1 MSVPPQ
7 VTVDR
12 LVLHDF
18 RNYEHVDLAP
28 ARSVNVLLGRNAQG
42 KTNLLE
48 SVLFLGL
55 GKSPR
60 TGRDAELIRWG
71 ADTASVTAFVKKR
84 DSGGRLHVVVRTDGP
99 KRITWNDTPM
109 RPRDTLGILH
119 TVSFFPDDLYLVK
132 GGPSERRRLLD
143 VLLCQADAKYGRH
156 LTRLH
161 RVLRHRNLQL
171 KALQGRPGGEQLLQV
186 WTEQLLAEAAPIMVR
201 RAETVRRLSHLAA
214 AMHGRITDGR
224 ERLELVYKPF
234 FAEGDTQ
241 PNPDWEEPV
250 AMGQQ
255 LNAAVARLE
264 RDELRRGVSLI
275 GPQRDDVR
283 FLIGGVDARTFAS
296 QGQQRTAVLSLK
308 LAELEFLREET
319 GEYPVLLLDDV
330 LSELDASRRG
340 YLLEAVA
347 DNVQTFITTAHA
359 EPLPER
365 LMNEARVFHVHHGTI
380 VPT

>member
-1 MSVPPQ
+1 M
-7 VTVDR
+7 TVDR

-18 RNYEHVDLAP
+18 RNYEHVDFVP
-28 ARSVNVLLGRNAQG
+28 SRSVNVLLGRNAQG

-60 TGRDAELIRWG
+60 TSRDAELIRWG
-71 ADTASVTAFVKKR
+71 AETASVSASVRKR
-84 DSGGRLHVVVRTDGP
+84 DSGGRLHIVVRTDGP

-132 GGPSERRRLLD
+132 GGPAERRRLLD

-156 LTRLH
+156 LTRLQ
-161 RVLRHRNLQL
+161 RVLRHRNVQL
-171 KALQGRPGGEQLLQV
+171 KALQGRPGGEQLLHV

-214 AMHGRITDGR
+214 DVHDRITGGR
-224 ERLELVYKPF
+224 ERLELVYRPF
-234 FAEGDTQ
+234 FADDGTL
-241 PNPDWEEPV
+241 PLPDWERPDV
-250 AMGQQ
+250 MSDLLQT
-255 LNAAVARLE
+255 AAARLE
-264 RDELRRGVSLI
+264 RDELRRGVSLV

-308 LAELEFLREET
+308 LAELEFLRQET

-330 LSELDASRRG
+330 LSELDGGRRS

-359 EPLPER
+359 EPLPDR
-365 LMNEARVFHVHHGTI
+365 LLAEARVFQVHQGTI
-380 VPT
+380 VQT

>member
-1 MSVPPQ
+1 MIQ
-7 VTVDR
+7 R
-12 LVLHDF
+12 LLLHDF
-18 RNYEHVDLAP
+18 RNYSHVDLTP

-60 TGRDAELIRWG
+60 TGRDSELIRWG
-71 ADTASVTAFVKKR
+71 KEAASVSAVVKKR
-84 DSGGRLHVVVRTDGP
+84 DSDGRLHIIVRTDGP
-99 KRITWNDTPM
+99 KRITWNDSPL
-109 RPRDTLGILH
+109 RPRDALGILN

-132 GGPSERRRLLD
+132 GGPAERRRVLD
-143 VLLCQADAKYGRH
+143 VLLCQADAKYARH
-156 LTRLH
+156 LSRLQ
-161 RVLRHRNLQL
+161 RVLRHRNMQL
-171 KALQGRPGGEQLLQV
+171 KALQGRPGGGDLLQV
-186 WTEQLLAEAAPIMVR
+186 WNEHLLAEALPLMVR
-201 RAETVRRLSHLAA
+201 RAEAVRRLGERAA
-214 AMHGRITDGR
+214 AAHGRITDGR
-224 ERLELVYKPF
+224 EQLQLVYKPF
-234 FAEGDTQ
+234 FVHDDAVPES
-241 PNPDWEEPV
+241 DWEEPET
-250 AMGQQ
+250 MMR
-255 LNAAVARLE
+255 LLEAAVARME
-264 RDELRRGVSLI
+264 QDELRRGVSLV

-283 FLIGGVDARTFAS
+283 FFIGGVDARTYAS

-330 LSELDASRRG
+330 LSELDASRRS

-365 LMNEARVFHVHHGTI
+365 LLNEARVFHVHQGTV
-380 VPT
+380 VPA